1 MKAAAPTGRNPFT
14 RLRAVVGVVTVYAL
28 ALIAWIVAERRWP
41 GGDWFG
47 VHVFTLGILTN
58 LVLALSNHFSRTLA
72 HARDVSP
79 RWQVAITNAGI
90 VALLWGIPARNDW
103 AIGVGA
109 TLLVVEVMRSYLA
122 LRRLRTRSLDG
133 RWTWI
138 LRIYERAHGAFVHGA
153 ILGALMGTTILHG
166 SWWFSARVAHLHV
179 NILGW
184 AGLTL
189 LATVV
194 FFGPTMLRTR
204 ILPGADRR
212 AAQAV
217 RRAANGLMLA
227 VLCLFATGAGGTFAT
242 AARFAAAGGLLVY
255 GW

>member
-1 MKAAAPTGRNPFT
+1 
-14 RLRAVVGVVTVYAL
+14 
-28 ALIAWIVAERRWP
+28 
-41 GGDWFG
+41 
-47 VHVFTLGILTN
+47 
-58 LVLALSNHFSRTLA
+58 
-72 HARDVSP
+72 VSP

-103 AIGVGA
+103 AVGVGA
-109 TLLVVEVMRSYLA
+109 TLLVVEVMLSYLA
-122 LRRLRTRSLDG
+122 LRRLRTRSLGG

-166 SWWFSARVAHLHV
+166 SWWLSARVAHLHV

-194 FFGPTMLRTR
+194 FFGPTMLRTGSCLAR
-204 ILPGADRR
+204 IGGPRKRCDARR
-212 AAQAV
+212 TDSCLLSSASSRRV
-217 RRAANGLMLA
+217 RVGPSRPRLGSRQL
-227 VLCLFATGAGGTFAT
+227 VDCSSTAGQSSRWACP
-242 AARFAAAGGLLVY
+242 
-255 GW
+255 